1 MSELVVPLKS
11 IRQAR
16 TMVVQKLQ
24 DVVPALVLVG
34 DGVSRVRGA
43 SEAWSFTLGGLEI
56 VSGGLVVLAFVRML
70 KTVRRRPDQD
80 ETRHAHHS
88 RVDWSDL
95 VLGAMLVV
103 EAVVHHDETGH
114 WKRPTLFTAGIAFL
128 FGLFPG
134 RFERWVERRRSL
146 HVTDDGIRILH
157 PFRGFAAAW
166 RDVTA
171 FDLSDAEAV
180 IATSA
185 GKRRRI
191 DLKDVTNLRDVR
203 PVLEAAQTRWRETVR
218 P

>member
-1 MSELVVPLKS
+1 MNDLVVPLKS
-11 IRQAR
+11 IRQTR

-24 DVVPALVLVG
+24 DVAPALMLVG
-34 DGVSRVRGA
+34 DGVSRIGGA
-43 SEAWSFTLGGLEI
+43 AAAWSFTLGGLEI
-56 VSGGLVVLAFVRML
+56 VSGGLVVLSFARML
-70 KTVRRRPDQD
+70 RGLRRRPDHD
-80 ETRHAHHS
+80 DTVHAPHS

-95 VLGAMLVV
+95 ILGAMLVV

-114 WKRPTLFTAGIAFL
+114 WKRPTLFMAGVAFL
-128 FGLFPG
+128 FGIFHGP
-134 RFERWVERRRSL
+134 FNRWVERRRSL
-146 HVTDDGIRILH
+146 RVTDDGIRILH

-180 IATSA
+180 IATAA